1 MKIAFAGKG
10 GSGKTTLSSLFVRYL
25 AAQGLPV
32 TAVDADINQHLAE
45 ALGAGEPPPLG
56 AHLTEIKEYLRG
68 TNPRISSA
76 AAMVKT
82 TPPGRGSRLLR
93 HGGPDPV
100 HELGTVTPCGALL
113 LATGPFDEED
123 LGVAC
128 YHSKTGAVELY
139 LNHLVDGP
147 GEYVVVDCT
156 AGADSFAS
164 GLFTRFDLTVL
175 VAEPTRKGISVYR
188 QWQDYSAGY
197 DVAMTVVG
205 NKVQSPDDLAFL
217 RQQADGDLLAWCGHE
232 PAIRAMEQGRTF
244 SLDDLSSVTSTAL
257 GILKDRLDAQPR
269 DWTRYTRQAAEFHRK
284 NALAWAS
291 AAVGEDL
298 ASQID
303 PEFTLGPH
311 SLVLTATMPASG
323 LARSSRRPGR
333 RSATSRDQSVAGLE
347 PAVLQ
352 DDVTSLTCGLAES
365 LTRRGNGVARPAASA
380 GGTRRLPRS
389 GAGSSRAGAA
399 RIARCAQSGLGR
411 ATWRRSTISS

>member
-10 GSGKTTLSSLFVRYL
+10 GSGKTTLSSLFVRHL

-32 TAVDADINQHLAE
+32 TAIDADINQHLAE
-45 ALGAGEPPPLG
+45 ALGASEPPPMG
-56 AHLTEIKEYLRG
+56 AHLTQIKEYLRG

-93 HGGPDPV
+93 PGGPDPV
-100 HELGTVTPCGALL
+100 HDLAVTTPCGARL
-113 LATGPFDEED
+113 LATGPFGEED

-197 DVAMTVVG
+197 DTALALVG
-205 NKVQSPDDLAFL
+205 NKVQSPQDLAFL
-217 RQQADGDLLAWCGHE
+217 RVH
-232 PAIRAMEQGRTF
+232 
-244 SLDDLSSVTSTAL
+244 
-257 GILKDRLDAQPR
+257 
-269 DWTRYTRQAAEFHRK
+269 
-284 NALAWAS
+284 
-291 AAVGEDL
+291 
-298 ASQID
+298 
-303 PEFTLGPH
+303 
-311 SLVLTATMPASG
+311 
-323 LARSSRRPGR
+323 
-333 RSATSRDQSVAGLE
+333 AGLE
-347 PAVLQ
+347 P
-352 DDVTSLTCGLAES
+352 LAWI
-365 LTRRGNGVARPAASA
+365 GH
-380 GGTRRLPRS
+380 
-389 GAGSSRAGAA
+389 
-399 RIARCAQSGLGR
+399 
-411 ATWRRSTISS
+411 

>member
-1 MKIAFAGKG
+1 VKIAFAGKG
-10 GSGKTTLSSLFVRYL
+10 GSGKTTLSSLFTRHL

-32 TAVDADINQHLAE
+32 VAIDADINQHLAE
-45 ALGAGEPPPLG
+45 ALGASESPPLG
-56 AHLTEIKEYLRG
+56 ARLAEIKDYLRG

-100 HELGTVTPCGALL
+100 HDLGVDAPCGARL
-113 LATGPFDEED
+113 LATGPFSEED

-197 DVAMTVVG
+197 DTALALVG
-205 NKVQSPDDLAFL
+205 NKVQSPGDLEFL
-217 RQQADGDLLAWCGHE
+217 RQHAGDDLLASCGHE
-232 PAIRAMEQGRTF
+232 PAVRAMEQGRPF
-244 SLDDLSSVTSTAL
+244 SLDDLSPATAAAL
-257 GILKDRLDAQPR
+257 GAIQDRLDAQPR
-269 DWTRYTRQAAEFHRK
+269 DWARYTRQATEFHLR
-284 NALAWAS
+284 NARAWAS

-298 ASQID
+298 AGQVD
-303 PEFTLGPH
+303 PEFTFGPH
-311 SLVLTATMPASG
+311 ALAAPAT
-323 LARSSRRPGR
+323 
-333 RSATSRDQSVAGLE
+333 
-347 PAVLQ
+347 
-352 DDVTSLTCGLAES
+352 
-365 LTRRGNGVARPAASA
+365 
-380 GGTRRLPRS
+380 
-389 GAGSSRAGAA
+389 
-399 RIARCAQSGLGR
+399 
-411 ATWRRSTISS
+411 

>member
-10 GSGKTTLSSLFVRYL
+10 GSGKTTLSSLFVRHL

-45 ALGAGEPPPLG
+45 ALGASEPPALG

-68 TNPRISSA
+68 DNPRISSA

-100 HELGTVTPCGALL
+100 HDLAVDTPCGARL

-139 LNHLVDGP
+139 LNHLIDGP

-175 VAEPTRKGISVYR
+175 VAEPTRKGISVCR
-188 QWQDYSAGY
+188 QWQGYSAGY
-197 DVAMTVVG
+197 DTALALAG
-205 NKVQSPDDLAFL
+205 NKVQGPEDEAFL
-217 RQQADGDLLAWCGHE
+217 REHAAGDLLACFGHE
-232 PAIRAMEQGRTF
+232 PAVRAMEQGRPF
-244 SLDDLSSVTSTAL
+244 DLHDLSQATRTGLGAL
-257 GILKDRLDAQPR
+257 QARLDAQPR
-269 DWTRYTRQAAEFHRK
+269 DWDRYTRQAAEFHRK
-284 NALAWAS
+284 NARAWAS
-291 AAVGEDL
+291 AAAGEDL
-298 ASQID
+298 AAQVD

-311 SLVLTATMPASG
+311 ALATA
-323 LARSSRRPGR
+323 
-333 RSATSRDQSVAGLE
+333 
-347 PAVLQ
+347 
-352 DDVTSLTCGLAES
+352 
-365 LTRRGNGVARPAASA
+365 
-380 GGTRRLPRS
+380 GT
-389 GAGSSRAGAA
+389 
-399 RIARCAQSGLGR
+399 
-411 ATWRRSTISS
+411 